1 MNSPLKQKT
10 SYIALSNDSRMTTGF
25 FQILI
30 PNNNFG
36 LKISD
41 STTITVERGGSL
53 KLYKSYAFN
62 FSGKVYSLFEETPFL
77 SLDMID
83 VSLV

>member
-1 MNSPLKQKT
+1 
-10 SYIALSNDSRMTTGF
+10 MTTGF

-41 STTITVERGGSL
+41 STTITVERGGLL
-53 KLYKSYAFN
+53 KLYESYAFN
-62 FSGKVYSLFEETPFL
+62 FSGKVFSSFKETPFL